1 MQRPH
6 LLFTPSARGRRW
18 WPGLALG
25 LVALATTGGARRSTA
40 AAPRPGQAYVA
51 GQFLRAVLRG
61 NYPDAYGRL
70 APEVRRSVSLAR
82 FETAAR
88 PLWKSGQQHGQ
99 RIALYQLGMR
109 LGESG
114 PGSCFTP
121 ILTRQ
126 IRCLKS
132 LRCCWKSLSGT
143 RPREQCW
150 DLGCGGQEN
159 EPLGE
164 ACLTKPCRLVRGMR

>member
-109 LGESG
+109 LGERG
-114 PGSCFTP
+114 PGQLFYTYSYAADSVFKKPPVLLEVTFRDTAARAV
-121 ILTRQ
+121 LGFG
-126 IRCLKS
+126 
-132 LRCCWKSLSGT
+132 LR
-143 RPREQCW
+143 RP
-150 DLGCGGQEN
+150 G
-159 EPLGE
+159 
-164 ACLTKPCRLVRGMR
+164 K